1 METDGGAGNV
11 VRNKKL
17 MLKDYI
23 KGSPK
28 ESDLHLTTESIELKV
43 PQGSNAVLV
52 KVLYLSIDPYQYIRS
67 TKIEKPGYFSSYS
80 PELIGDDTWMLEIM
94 QMQPTGG
101 RGVAKGLDSRHTN
114 FKNNIV
120 LLQKHRH

>member
-1 METDGGAGNV
+1 MNSCCRMIGFLMCVCV
-11 VRNKKL
+11 V
-17 MLKDYI
+17 
-23 KGSPK
+23 
-28 ESDLHLTTESIELKV
+28 T
-43 PQGSNAVLV
+43 
-52 KVLYLSIDPYQYIRS
+52 
-67 TKIEKPGYFSSYS
+67 
-80 PELIGDDTWMLEIM
+80 ELIGDDTWMLEIM

>member
-1 METDGGAGNV
+1 MCVCV
-11 VRNKKL
+11 V
-17 MLKDYI
+17 
-23 KGSPK
+23 
-28 ESDLHLTTESIELKV
+28 T
-43 PQGSNAVLV
+43 
-52 KVLYLSIDPYQYIRS
+52 
-67 TKIEKPGYFSSYS
+67 
-80 PELIGDDTWMLEIM
+80 ELIGDTWMLEIM

>member
-1 METDGGAGNV
+1 MIGF
-11 VRNKKL
+11 L
-17 MLKDYI
+17 MCVCVF
-23 KGSPK
+23 
-28 ESDLHLTTESIELKV
+28 T
-43 PQGSNAVLV
+43 
-52 KVLYLSIDPYQYIRS
+52 
-67 TKIEKPGYFSSYS
+67 
-80 PELIGDDTWMLEIM
+80 ELIGDDTWMLEIM